1 MKNLQQIERA
11 FLPLLRTKIKEI
23 TAWNTLMG
31 QFVDYVSTSF
41 ETSEKSSEY
50 KFLPVLEKTEL
61 FDSWQASLFAD
72 LFFLIVLSLWLHW
85 FKYICSVTQLK
96 TNGFREWKET
106 LPNVWE
112 VSYRPCVGTGA
123 QETPT
128 PYSHRCPLWV
138 NVNNSQSCR
147 DTAWCGDTEP
157 GAKGPQHRPPL
168 PKKDQFPRLTGLSR
182 SLFCFL

>member
-72 LFFLIVLSLWLHW
+72 LFFLIVLSL
-85 FKYICSVTQLK
+85 
-96 TNGFREWKET
+96 
-106 LPNVWE
+106 
-112 VSYRPCVGTGA
+112 
-123 QETPT
+123 
-128 PYSHRCPLWV
+128 
-138 NVNNSQSCR
+138 
-147 DTAWCGDTEP
+147 
-157 GAKGPQHRPPL
+157 
-168 PKKDQFPRLTGLSR
+168 
-182 SLFCFL
+182 